1 MTTDRN
7 PLTWTSAQV
16 LSDVRRKASLPTTS
30 TDWTDAVILRE
41 ATEVLWSF
49 AGWAL
54 SQGGEGRLLSSLDR
68 PVTSYLSGAYG
79 AREYMLPPLAMG
91 GVIDG
96 VTWTDANGQTE
107 TRLSRIDLAQEAD
120 LSTPVG
126 TGAGPGAYAIVGDR
140 IRIYPL
146 PTAGGTLRITY
157 PRRHPEL
164 VLDVAANVGTVSSI
178 AQATSTSTTLTESVG
193 LTGLAVGDTL
203 DVLRGSYPY
212 APITADAEV
221 LSLPSGTTITVD
233 DPLALLSGH
242 DIAGARV
249 VRAGQSPY
257 VAMPLELRTCFNE
270 KVASNILGVMGD
282 LQGAQSCEQRATM
295 ELARVMQMLTPR
307 ARRDK
312 PKAINIYSHIRSRL
326 YRWL

>member
-1 MTTDRN
+1 MATDRN
-7 PLTWTSAQV
+7 ALTWTSAQV

-30 TDWTDAVILRE
+30 TDWTDAVLLRE
-41 ATEVLWSF
+41 ASEVLWDF

-68 PVTSYLSGAYG
+68 PVTSYLTGAYG
-79 AREYMLPPLAMG
+79 AREYLIPPLAAAG
-91 GVIDG
+91 AIDA
-96 VTWTDANGQTE
+96 VTWTDANGQNE
-107 TRLSRIDLAQEAD
+107 SRLSRIDLAQQPD
-120 LSTPVG
+120 LSTPTG
-126 TGAGPGAYAIVGDR
+126 TGSPACYTLVGDR
-140 IRIYPL
+140 IRVYPL
-146 PTAGGTLRITY
+146 PSTGGTLRITY

-164 VLDVAANVGTVSSI
+164 VLDIAANVGTVASVAAAS
-178 AQATSTSTTLTESVG
+178 STTTTITESVG
-193 LTGLAVGDTL
+193 LTGLSIGDTV
-203 DVLRGSYPY
+203 DILRGQYPY

-221 LSLPSGTTITVD
+221 TALPTGTTITVD

-257 VAMPLELRTCFNE
+257 VAMPLELRSCFSE
-270 KVASNILGVMGD
+270 KVAANILRTMGD
-282 LQGAQSCEQRATM
+282 LQGSQASEQAATLA
-295 ELARVMQMLTPR
+295 LARVMQQLSPR

-312 PKAINIYSHIRSRL
+312 PKVVNIYSHLRGRL